1 MDGLS
6 FDNVNYLDYANYG
19 ANLKT
24 KSVADKLIRAIAAAL
39 ILSLMISICGFS
51 GECNEIRQRVLRL
64 HVLANSDSKEDQEL
78 KLKVRDRVVDT
89 AAGLFDTARN
99 EGEALK
105 LAEESLDSIEA
116 AAQQCVYDLGYTYRV
131 KAELVDMYFTTRQ
144 YDTVTLPAGVYDAL
158 RITIGEGK
166 GKNWWCVVFPPMC
179 VSAATD
185 ASELS
190 DVLDPG
196 QEEIV
201 TKPQKY
207 EIRLKVVEIFEEI
220 ANFFRNLFK

>member
-1 MDGLS
+1 LDGLN
-6 FDNVNYLDYANYG
+6 FDFVNYTGNKTNY
-19 ANLKT
+19 KT
-24 KSVADKLIRAIAAAL
+24 RSVADKLIRSIAAAL
-39 ILSLMISICGFS
+39 ILSLMVSICGFS

-78 KLKVRDRVVDT
+78 KLKVRDRVVEV

-99 EGEALK
+99 ESEALK

-116 AAQQCVYDLGYTYRV
+116 AAQQCVYDEGYTYRV
-131 KAELVDMYFTTRQ
+131 KAELVDMYFTTRR

-158 RITIGEGK
+158 RVTIGEGK
-166 GKNWWCVVFPPMC
+166 GQNWWCVVFPPMC

-190 DVLDPG
+190 DVLEPG
-196 QEEIV
+196 QEKIV

-207 EIRLKVVEIFEEI
+207 EFRLKVVEIFEEI
-220 ANFFRNLFK
+220 ANFFRKLFK

>member
-1 MDGLS
+1 MDGLN
-6 FDNVNYLDYANYG
+6 FDFVNYTGNKTNY
-19 ANLKT
+19 KT
-24 KSVADKLIRAIAAAL
+24 RSVADKLIRSIAAAL
-39 ILSLMISICGFS
+39 ILSLMVSICGFS

-78 KLKVRDRVVDT
+78 KLKVRDRVVEV

-99 EGEALK
+99 ESEALK

-116 AAQQCVYDLGYTYRV
+116 AAQQCVYDEGYTYRV
-131 KAELVDMYFTTRQ
+131 KAELVDMYFTTRR

-158 RITIGEGK
+158 RVTIGEGK
-166 GKNWWCVVFPPMC
+166 GQNWWCVVFPPMC

-190 DVLDPG
+190 DVLEPG
-196 QEEIV
+196 QEKIV

-207 EIRLKVVEIFEEI
+207 EFRLKVVEIFEEI
-220 ANFFRNLFK
+220 SNFFRKLFK

>member
-1 MDGLS
+1 MDGLN
-6 FDNVNYLDYANYG
+6 FDFVNYTGNKTNY
-19 ANLKT
+19 KT
-24 KSVADKLIRAIAAAL
+24 RSVADKLIRSIAAAL
-39 ILSLMISICGFS
+39 ILSLMVSICGFS

-78 KLKVRDRVVDT
+78 KLKVRDRVVEV

-99 EGEALK
+99 ESEALK

-116 AAQQCVYDLGYTYRV
+116 AAQQCVYDEGYTHRV
-131 KAELVDMYFTTRQ
+131 KAELVDMYFTTRR

-158 RITIGEGK
+158 RVTIGEGK
-166 GKNWWCVVFPPMC
+166 GQNWWCVVFPPMC

-190 DVLDPG
+190 DVLEPG
-196 QEEIV
+196 QEKIV

-207 EIRLKVVEIFEEI
+207 EFRLKVVEIFEEI
-220 ANFFRNLFK
+220 ANFFRKLFK

>member
-1 MDGLS
+1 MDGLN
-6 FDNVNYLDYANYG
+6 FDFVNYTGNKTNY
-19 ANLKT
+19 KT
-24 KSVADKLIRAIAAAL
+24 RSVADKLIRSIAAAL
-39 ILSLMISICGFS
+39 ILSLMVSICGFS

-78 KLKVRDRVVDT
+78 KLKVRDRVVEV

-99 EGEALK
+99 ESEALK

-116 AAQQCVYDLGYTYRV
+116 AAQQCVYDEGYTYRV
-131 KAELVDMYFTTRQ
+131 NAELVDMYFTTRR

-158 RITIGEGK
+158 RVTIGEGK
-166 GKNWWCVVFPPMC
+166 GQNWWCVVFPPMC
-179 VSAATD
+179 VFAATD

-190 DVLDPG
+190 DVLEPG
-196 QEEIV
+196 QEKIV

-207 EIRLKVVEIFEEI
+207 EFRLKVVEIFEEI
-220 ANFFRNLFK
+220 ANFFRKLFK

>member
-1 MDGLS
+1 LDGLN
-6 FDNVNYLDYANYG
+6 FDFVNYTGNKTNY
-19 ANLKT
+19 KT
-24 KSVADKLIRAIAAAL
+24 RSVADKLIRSIAAAL
-39 ILSLMISICGFS
+39 ILSLMVSICGFS

-78 KLKVRDRVVDT
+78 KLKVRDRVVEV

-99 EGEALK
+99 ESEALK

-116 AAQQCVYDLGYTYRV
+116 AAQQCVYDEGYTYRV
-131 KAELVDMYFTTRQ
+131 KAELVYMYFTTRR

-158 RITIGEGK
+158 RVTIGEGK
-166 GKNWWCVVFPPMC
+166 GQNWWCVVFPPMC

-190 DVLDPG
+190 DVLEPG
-196 QEEIV
+196 QEKIV

-207 EIRLKVVEIFEEI
+207 EFRLKVVEIFEEI
-220 ANFFRNLFK
+220 ANFFRKLFK

>member
-1 MDGLS
+1 MDGLN
-6 FDNVNYLDYANYG
+6 FDFVNYTGNKTNY
-19 ANLKT
+19 KT
-24 KSVADKLIRAIAAAL
+24 RSVADKLIRSIAAAL
-39 ILSLMISICGFS
+39 ILSLMVSICGFS

-78 KLKVRDRVVDT
+78 KLKVRDRVVEV

-99 EGEALK
+99 ESEALK

-116 AAQQCVYDLGYTYRV
+116 AAQQCVYDEGYTYRV
-131 KAELVDMYFTTRQ
+131 KAELVDMYFTTRR

-158 RITIGEGK
+158 RVTIGEGK
-166 GKNWWCVVFPPMC
+166 GQNWWCVVFPPMC

-190 DVLDPG
+190 DVLEPG
-196 QEEIV
+196 QEKIV

-207 EIRLKVVEIFEEI
+207 EFRLKVVEIFEEI
-220 ANFFRNLFK
+220 ANFFRKLFK

>member
-1 MDGLS
+1 MDGLN
-6 FDNVNYLDYANYG
+6 FDFVNYTGNKTNY
-19 ANLKT
+19 KT
-24 KSVADKLIRAIAAAL
+24 RSVADKLIRSIAAAL
-39 ILSLMISICGFS
+39 ILSLMVSICGFS

-78 KLKVRDRVVDT
+78 KLKVRDRVVEV

-99 EGEALK
+99 ESEALK

-116 AAQQCVYDLGYTYRV
+116 AAQQCVYDEGYTYRV
-131 KAELVDMYFTTRQ
+131 KAELVYMYFTTRR

-158 RITIGEGK
+158 RVTIGEGK
-166 GKNWWCVVFPPMC
+166 GQNWWCVVFPPMC

-190 DVLDPG
+190 DVLEPG
-196 QEEIV
+196 QEKIV

-207 EIRLKVVEIFEEI
+207 EFRLKVVEIFEEI
-220 ANFFRNLFK
+220 ANFFRKLFK